1 MKTKFILSSC
11 ALLFFALLAGGSA
24 DTLGYMLWIAL
35 GSFILMVVFVIIQ
48 SSVKSSNKK
57 KRLNMIKQEEAT
69 AQDFDRSVSFG
80 NDRCKFYFDSV
91 KKQVMIMRVMTE
103 GIKKTIV
110 DGFEY
115 GGKELCAQRDPYFCL
130 YDYIN
135 RKLLH
140 GDYENM
146 DVNFKVTNVSEKDR
160 NKNLTLQNSIKAKL
174 LDYQVINQTPTGEVS
189 ERIFTLVDEQYG
201 MMVILRKG
209 QISSTFNYV
218 QSEYIT
224 KKTGDKSFIN
234 HVSVGNYHFIMDD
247 FFNVLVIVTP
257 TSYDI
262 FDYKEIIEVSYE
274 ENGTQLY
281 SKSSMRT
288 VGGAIVG
295 GVLMGGAGA
304 VVGGLSGTTTQHK
317 EVKTMTLKIL
327 LRSTEKPTYLINFNE
342 SKRVLKN
349 EDKSDNALYKKYQR
363 NANKAKDILSVI
375 IDKVKQEKVVAVRQV
390 EPQTIQQST
399 TIADELAKLAKLK
412 SDGILTEEEFNA
424 QKTKL
429 LNT

>member
-1 MKTKFILSSC
+1 
-11 ALLFFALLAGGSA
+11 
-24 DTLGYMLWIAL
+24 
-35 GSFILMVVFVIIQ
+35 
-48 SSVKSSNKK
+48 
-57 KRLNMIKQEEAT
+57 
-69 AQDFDRSVSFG
+69 
-80 NDRCKFYFDSV
+80 
-91 KKQVMIMRVMTE
+91 MIMRVMTE

-218 QSEYIT
+218 QSEHIT

-342 SKRVLKN
+342 SKRVLKT

-399 TIADELAKLAKLK
+399 TVADELAKLAKLK